1 MSTRM
6 KRTHE
11 LDEDE
16 KQRIRIKNK
25 RGPTLIDKAR
35 ELLKLAGVRCTI
47 IINEDLDKFTNGR
60 VHMYTNEDGR
70 IEDVLEGYVQ
80 HIKTMQP
87 YYIVE
92 DERSDATFVK
102 KHVMKRKTQNFD
114 KEGGPSN
121 GSGAE
126 EEELENTGDADE
138 SKTAKDD
145 VVAGTSFS
153 KDDMKQFDLEP
164 GEWDS
169 LFDDHTENTQKYKT
183 GY

>member
-1 MSTRM
+1 
-6 KRTHE
+6 
-11 LDEDE
+11 
-16 KQRIRIKNK
+16 
-25 RGPTLIDKAR
+25 
-35 ELLKLAGVRCTI
+35 
-47 IINEDLDKFTNGR
+47 
-60 VHMYTNEDGR
+60 MYTNEDGR
-70 IEDVLEGYVQ
+70 IDDVLEGYVQ

-102 KHVMKRKTQNFD
+102 KHVIKRKTQNFD

-145 VVAGTSFS
+145 VVASTSFS